1 MTTVRHIQQGLRVP
15 LLIAFPL
22 TCVFVL
28 AGRVLFLLVFMGK
41 LTHPCSVWIGLYG
54 GIVFE
59 MATVSEGALTSD
71 IP

>member
-1 MTTVRHIQQGLRVP
+1 M
-15 LLIAFPL
+15 
-22 TCVFVL
+22 FVL